1 MLNQTLEEL
10 ALNILIEGEFDTL
23 PIKITH
29 LAKVNRVDYLNNF
42 EHENLKIVRIYA
54 SSFYKAKIWIPTANR
69 HKKLAALVMAPKC
82 VLKACK
88 VSSAENL
95 HVLTAVPIK
104 IATDLYEHL
113 NTSSAS
119 EALSEKEKQV
129 VAQFHS
135 FINQQLSE
143 NRISQTIKKKRND
156 VQSRSSFFYLIPSKM
171 TVLLFFAALF
181 PFGKKYIRNSLVDIT
196 HTVGIISGI
205 V

>member
-42 EHENLKIVRIYA
+42 EHEKFENCTDICQFILQSENMDSDREQA
-54 SSFYKAKIWIPTANR
+54 Q
-69 HKKLAALVMAPKC
+69 KLAALVMAPKC

-113 NTSSAS
+113 NTSSIGERKAS
-119 EALSEKEKQV
+119 SCSVPLIYQSTTKRKTA
-129 VAQFHS
+129 F
-135 FINQQLSE
+135 
-143 NRISQTIKKKRND
+143 SQTIKKEERCSK
-156 VQSRSSFFYLIPSKM
+156 SFLFFYLIPSKM

-181 PFGKKYIRNSLVDIT
+181 PFWKKYIRNSLVDIT

>member
-29 LAKVNRVDYLNNF
+29 LAKVDYLNNF
-42 EHENLKIVRIYA
+42 EHEKFENCTDICQFILQSENMDSDREQA
-54 SSFYKAKIWIPTANR
+54 Q
-69 HKKLAALVMAPKC
+69 KLAALVMAPKC

-104 IATDLYEHL
+104 IATELYEHL

-143 NRISQTIKKKRND
+143 KPHFHR
-156 VQSRSSFFYLIPSKM
+156 P
-171 TVLLFFAALF
+171 
-181 PFGKKYIRNSLVDIT
+181 
-196 HTVGIISGI
+196 
-205 V
+205 

>member
-42 EHENLKIVRIYA
+42 EHEKFKNCTDICQFILQSENMDSDREQA
-54 SSFYKAKIWIPTANR
+54 Q
-69 HKKLAALVMAPKC
+69 KLAALVMAPKC

-104 IATDLYEHL
+104 IATELYEHL

-143 NRISQTIKKKRND
+143 KPHFHR
-156 VQSRSSFFYLIPSKM
+156 P
-171 TVLLFFAALF
+171 
-181 PFGKKYIRNSLVDIT
+181 
-196 HTVGIISGI
+196 
-205 V
+205 

>member
-1 MLNQTLEEL
+1 M
-10 ALNILIEGEFDTL
+10 
-23 PIKITH
+23 
-29 LAKVNRVDYLNNF
+29 AKVNRVDYLNNF
-42 EHENLKIVRIYA
+42 EHEKFENCTDICQFILQSENMDSDREQA
-54 SSFYKAKIWIPTANR
+54 Q
-69 HKKLAALVMAPKC
+69 KLAALVMAPKC

-104 IATDLYEHL
+104 IATELYEHL

-143 NRISQTIKKKRND
+143 KPHFHR
-156 VQSRSSFFYLIPSKM
+156 P
-171 TVLLFFAALF
+171 
-181 PFGKKYIRNSLVDIT
+181 
-196 HTVGIISGI
+196 
-205 V
+205 

>member
-42 EHENLKIVRIYA
+42 EHEKFENCTDICQFILQSENMDSDREQA
-54 SSFYKAKIWIPTANR
+54 Q
-69 HKKLAALVMAPKC
+69 KLAALVMAPKC

-104 IATDLYEHL
+104 IATELYEHL

-135 FINQQLSE
+135 FINQQLGE
-143 NRISQTIKKKRND
+143 KPHFHR
-156 VQSRSSFFYLIPSKM
+156 P
-171 TVLLFFAALF
+171 
-181 PFGKKYIRNSLVDIT
+181 
-196 HTVGIISGI
+196 
-205 V
+205 

>member
-42 EHENLKIVRIYA
+42 ENEKIENSKDICQFILQSENMDSDREQA
-54 SSFYKAKIWIPTANR
+54 Q
-69 HKKLAALVMAPKC
+69 KLAALVMAPKC

-143 NRISQTIKKKRND
+143 KPHFHR
-156 VQSRSSFFYLIPSKM
+156 P
-171 TVLLFFAALF
+171 
-181 PFGKKYIRNSLVDIT
+181 
-196 HTVGIISGI
+196 
-205 V
+205 